1 MLHLGAGFD
10 DADRPWVL
18 DALKSLSPHL
28 ARWDPS
34 SVDLEMSVKHRGGKE
49 QQVTLRAALPGYPP
63 LVAKAVDRDLDA
75 AIAQVKRELLRQIE
89 DEKRKRLPKENRHL
103 RGEPGQPDARS

>member
-28 ARWDPS
+28 ARWDPAG
-34 SVDLEMSVKHRGGKE
+34 VDLEMSVKHRGGKE
-49 QQVTLRAALPGYPP
+49 QQVTLRAALPGYCKAAPP
-63 LVAKAVDRDLDA
+63 PSAPARCLRPEPTPWPPRVD
-75 AIAQVKRELLRQIE
+75 
-89 DEKRKRLPKENRHL
+89 
-103 RGEPGQPDARS
+103 